1 MFARRFFISLPI
13 FILIYILQESVV
25 SQFKLF
31 GGGFS
36 LFLIF
41 ALLWSALGT
50 PEMGALTG
58 FGAGLLMDLSQSASG
73 PMGQWT
79 LIMILA
85 GFTISYLGY
94 GDDNFRGNPISLVF
108 TVAAGVVIAR
118 FIYLILG
125 LLLGGEI
132 GSTWSITSSLLS
144 SAFWSAA
151 LAPLLLPVVSRI
163 HEALFD
169 VKSRI

>member
-1 MFARRFFISLPI
+1 M
-13 FILIYILQESVV
+13 QESVV
-25 SQFKLF
+25 TQFKLF

-85 GFTISYLGY
+85 GFTVSYLGY
-94 GDDNFRGNPISLVF
+94 GDDNFRGNPISLIF
-108 TVAAGVVIAR
+108 TVASAVVVIR
-118 FIYLILG
+118 VIYLVLG
-125 LLLGGEI
+125 LLLGSDI
-132 GSTWSITSSLLS
+132 GSTWSVLVSLFS

-151 LAPLLLPVVSRI
+151 IAPLLLPGVTRI

>member
-1 MFARRFFISLPI
+1 MFARRFFISFPI
-13 FILIYILQESVV
+13 FAFIYILQESVV
-25 SQFKLF
+25 SQFKIF

-58 FGAGLLMDLSQSASG
+58 FGAGLMMDLSQSTSG

-85 GFTISYLGY
+85 GFTVSYLGY
-94 GDDNFRGNPISLVF
+94 GDDNFRGNPISLIF
-108 TVAAGVVIAR
+108 TIAAGVVIIR
-118 FIYLILG
+118 LIYLVLG
-125 LLLGGEI
+125 LLLGSDV
-132 GSTWSITSSLLS
+132 GSTWSVIISLFS
-144 SAFWSAA
+144 SAFWSAV
-151 LAPLLLPVVSRI
+151 LSPLLLPAVTRV

-169 VKSRI
+169 VKSGK

>member
-13 FILIYILQESVV
+13 FSLIYILQESVV
-25 SQFKLF
+25 TQFKLF

-41 ALLWSALGT
+41 TLLWSALGT

-58 FGAGLLMDLSQSASG
+58 FGAGLLMDLSQTASG

-85 GFTISYLGY
+85 GFTVSYLGY

-108 TVAAGVVIAR
+108 TVAAAVVVIRA
-118 FIYLILG
+118 IYLILG
-125 LLLGGEI
+125 LFLGSDI
-132 GSTWSITSSLLS
+132 GSTWSVMISLFS

-151 LAPLLLPVVSRI
+151 LAPLLLPAVTRI
-163 HEALFD
+163 HEALFE

>member
-1 MFARRFFISLPI
+1 MFARRFFISFPI
-13 FILIYILQESVV
+13 FAFIYILQESVV
-25 SQFKLF
+25 SQFKIF

-50 PEMGALTG
+50 PEMGALPG
-58 FGAGLLMDLSQSASG
+58 FGAGLMMDLSQSTSG

-85 GFTISYLGY
+85 GFTVSYLGY
-94 GDDNFRGNPISLVF
+94 GDDNFRGNPISLIF
-108 TVAAGVVIAR
+108 TIAAGVVIIR
-118 FIYLILG
+118 LIYLVLG
-125 LLLGGEI
+125 LLLGSDV
-132 GSTWSITSSLLS
+132 GSTWSVIISLFS
-144 SAFWSAA
+144 SAFWSAV
-151 LAPLLLPVVSRI
+151 LSPLLLPAVTRV

-169 VKSRI
+169 VKSGK

>member
-13 FILIYILQESVV
+13 FTLIYILQESVV

-85 GFTISYLGY
+85 GFAISYLGY
-94 GDDNFRGNPISLVF
+94 GDDNFRGNPISLVVIVAIAVPITRLAYLVIGLMF
-108 TVAAGVVIAR
+108 GSELGSTLQVSISLLASALWTVAFV
-118 FIYLILG
+118 
-125 LLLGGEI
+125 
-132 GSTWSITSSLLS
+132 
-144 SAFWSAA
+144 
-151 LAPLLLPVVSRI
+151 PLLMPFVTRI
-163 HEALFD
+163 HSTLFEE
-169 VKSRI
+169 KSRG

>member
-1 MFARRFFISLPI
+1 M
-13 FILIYILQESVV
+13 QESVV
-25 SQFKLF
+25 TQFKIF

-36 LFLIF
+36 LFLVF
-41 ALLWSALGT
+41 ALLWAALGT

-58 FGAGLLMDLSQSASG
+58 FGAGLMMDLSQSASG

-85 GFTISYLGY
+85 GFSISYLGY
-94 GDDNFRGNPISLVF
+94 GDDNFRGNPLSLIF
-108 TVAAGVVIAR
+108 TVAAGVAATR
-118 FIYLILG
+118 LIYLILG
-125 LLLGGEI
+125 LFLGSEI
-132 GSTWSITSSLLS
+132 GSLWSIFISVF
-144 SAFWSAA
+144 SASFWSVAIV
-151 LAPLLLPVVSRI
+151 PLLMPIVTRI